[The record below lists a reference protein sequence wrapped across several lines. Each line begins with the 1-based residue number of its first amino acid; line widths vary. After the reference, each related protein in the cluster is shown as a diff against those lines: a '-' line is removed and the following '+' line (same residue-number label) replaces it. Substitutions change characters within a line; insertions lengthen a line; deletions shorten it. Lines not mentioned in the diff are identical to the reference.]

1 MDTLQSLAHAKNLVD
16 LNRPHDLQKWVGNG
30 TQTAFTI
37 HAVVEH
43 ALEKEAWECLSVLF
57 GSKKCSKILAS
68 SVLRQ
73 QVCVNNTVAVQY
85 LAATVDPFDT
95 QTVDNRWVESALH
108 YCVKT
113 NNQELL
119 SILFDGSTQP
129 HNPYIED
136 DEDYAA
142 LLVVAA
148 SHKNTEMFQ
157 YILTRK
163 ANILDD
169 TNVYNL
175 LRECVL
181 NRSHG
186 ILKILLPDYAEGVLN
201 VAAEFNSI
209 ECLQLLKDYV
219 PEAEFSTAI
228 LTYCAQQGDLKILE
242 LFDLDES
249 TVHWDSQHVY
259 AIVEGAN
266 LELFHQVVPHKCAYT
281 LVAADYS
288 CLFSHNDEER
298 ILPFL
303 EWMVTQVDPK
313 IDESYAITRAI
324 HQKKWKAF
332 EMLLPL
338 SDLNMLP
345 NHVIAEIGCCPNPQ
359 LVDQVCAVVGN
370 HIKQDIFEEA
380 ASNNNVVLLQHFIE
394 QVNPKY
400 NRSSALERA
409 CSNEHLEA
417 TTFLLPHSDITAQ
430 DFSILQMIG
439 QNRYV
444 FSPALL
450 LEAVR
455 SVPSDQHSNL
465 TEWLH
470 NRARTPAKEAIEH
483 VLNTI
488 QNQALHGQ
496 LSATPALKKRKM

>member
-1 MDTLQSLAHAKNLVD
+1 MDTLQSLAHAKTLVD
-16 LNRPHDLQKWVGNG
+16 LNRHPDLQKWVEG
-30 TQTAFTI
+30 QSAFAI

-43 ALEKEAWECLSVLF
+43 ALEREAWECLSVLF
-57 GSKKCSKILAS
+57 ASKKCSKDLAC

-73 QVCVNNTVAVQY
+73 QVCANNTVAVQH
-85 LAATVDPFDT
+85 LAATVDPFNT
-95 QTVDNRWVESALH
+95 QTVDNRWVESAIH

-119 SILFDGSTQP
+119 SILLDGSTKP
-129 HNPYIED
+129 RNPYIED
-136 DEDYAA
+136 CDDYAA

-157 YILTRK
+157 YILTHK
-163 ANILDD
+163 PNVLDD

-186 ILKILLPDYAEGVLN
+186 IIKILSPDYAEGMLN
-201 VAAEFNSI
+201 IAAEFNSI

-219 PEAEFSTAI
+219 SEAEFSTAI

-242 LFDLDES
+242 LFDLDKN
-249 TVHWDSQHVY
+249 TMQWGSQHVY

-266 LELFHQVVPHKCAYT
+266 LELFHQVVPHKCAYA
-281 LVAADYS
+281 LVPADYS
-288 CLFSHNDEER
+288 CLFNHTDEEQ
-298 ILPFL
+298 ILVFL
-303 EWMVTQVDPK
+303 KWMVTQVDPK
-313 IDESYAITRAI
+313 MDDSYAITRAI

-332 EMLLPL
+332 ELLLPL

-345 NHVIAEIGCCPNPQ
+345 NHVIAEIGDCSNPQ
-359 LVDQVCAVVGN
+359 LVDRVCAVVGN

-380 ASNNNVVLLQHFIE
+380 ASNNNVVLLQHLIE

-409 CSNEHLEA
+409 CSNEHVEA
-417 TTFLLPHSDITAQ
+417 ATFLLPHSDVTAH

-439 QNRYV
+439 QNRVV

-450 LEAVR
+450 LEAVNL
-455 SVPSDQHSNL
+455 VPCDQHSNFM
-465 TEWLH
+465 EWLH
-470 NRARTPAKEAIEH
+470 TRARAPAREAIEH
-483 VLNTI
+483 ALSTI
-488 QNQALHGQ
+488 QNQTLHAHV
-496 LSATPALKKRKM
+496 SATPALKKRKM